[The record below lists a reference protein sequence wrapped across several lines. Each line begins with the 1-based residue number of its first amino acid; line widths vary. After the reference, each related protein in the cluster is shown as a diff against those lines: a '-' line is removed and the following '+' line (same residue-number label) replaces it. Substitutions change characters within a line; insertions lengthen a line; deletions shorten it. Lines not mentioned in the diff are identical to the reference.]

1 MCGSSSKPAPPPPP
15 PAPPPVNP
23 VQAPNVLQRA
33 DGTKRSDSSASTAM
47 RGRNSLRIDRSA
59 VTLGGGGGNGLNI
72 PS

>member
-1 MCGSSSKPAPPPPP
+1 MCGSSPKPPPP

-23 VQAPNVLQRA
+23 PPTPNVLQSA
-33 DGTKRSDSSASTAM
+33 EGTRRSDSSTMTSM

-59 VTLGGGGGNGLNI
+59 GTLGGGGGGSGLNI

>member
-1 MCGSSSKPAPPPPP
+1 MCGSSPKPPPA

-23 VQAPNVLQRA
+23 VQAPNVLQGA
-33 DGTKRSDSSASTAM
+33 DGTKRSDSSSTTAM

-59 VTLGGGGGNGLNI
+59 GTLGGGGGNALNI